1 MIYQP
6 QFIRNVAVAGHA
18 GSGKTMLTEAIAYTL
33 GLIKRMGAIEHG
45 NTVSDHAPDEIARQ
59 HSVNS
64 SLITGTWQNGDG
76 NIYKINF
83 IDTPGFTD
91 FHGDVKCAIR
101 AADTVLIAVNAC
113 TGVEVGTEL
122 VWEYAKEFYKP
133 TAFVITKLDNDRA
146 DYEGVLEQLR
156 ERFGHQVAPV
166 QFPAEEGL
174 GHHLLVDVLRMKEY
188 EFTPDK
194 LGAVVEH
201 AIEEPYRKRASL
213 HHQELVES
221 VAESD
226 DGLMERFFEEGGEL
240 TEVELRD
247 GIKHAL
253 VTRTLFPVFCTSPVH
268 LIGVER
274 LLDAFVYLFPSPIER
289 GAEHACRVHTN
300 EEYLVEPNPNAETVA
315 FVFKTVS
322 EPHIGELSFLRIYSG
337 HIESGHELINAQT
350 GQPEKLGQIYTVV
363 GKERR
368 PVERLLAGDI
378 GVVLKLKDTHTNNT
392 LADRGVDYIISPVS
406 FPEPLTDLAIKPKAK
421 GDEDRISSA
430 LYHLHEEDPSFRI
443 SRDEEFAQTI
453 LSGLG
458 DVHLETIIRR
468 LKEKFGIEVETSP
481 PRVPYRETI
490 RTVAKAQGKY
500 KKQTGGRGHYGDV
513 WLRLE
518 PLPRGAGFQFESEVV
533 GGVVPTRFLPA
544 VQKGIEETM
553 QKGLLAGYPIVDVKA
568 VPYDGSHHPVDSSE
582 YSFKVAASL
591 AFKAAFEKARP
602 TLLEPIY
609 KVMVFT
615 PETFTGEIMGD
626 LSSRRGKILGME
638 SDGLLQRLSAL
649 VPLAELYGY
658 QSALN
663 RITQGRA
670 RFTREFYGYEEVPA
684 EIAPK
689 LIKAF
694 KPVEA
699 E

>member
-1 MIYQP
+1 M
-6 QFIRNVAVAGHA
+6 
-18 GSGKTMLTEAIAYTL
+18 K
-33 GLIKRMGAIEHG
+33 
-45 NTVSDHAPDEIARQ
+45 
-59 HSVNS
+59 
-64 SLITGTWQNGDG
+64 
-76 NIYKINF
+76 
-83 IDTPGFTD
+83 
-91 FHGDVKCAIR
+91 
-101 AADTVLIAVNAC
+101 
-113 TGVEVGTEL
+113 
-122 VWEYAKEFYKP
+122 
-133 TAFVITKLDNDRA
+133 TAFLQRCITC
-146 DYEGVLEQLR
+146 
-156 ERFGHQVAPV
+156 
-166 QFPAEEGL
+166 
-174 GHHLLVDVLRMKEY
+174 
-188 EFTPDK
+188 T
-194 LGAVVEH
+194 
-201 AIEEPYRKRASL
+201 RK
-213 HHQELVES
+213 
-221 VAESD
+221 
-226 DGLMERFFEEGGEL
+226 
-240 TEVELRD
+240 T
-247 GIKHAL
+247 
-253 VTRTLFPVFCTSPVH
+253 PVFAS
-268 LIGVER
+268 
-274 LLDAFVYLFPSPIER
+274 
-289 GAEHACRVHTN
+289 
-300 EEYLVEPNPNAETVA
+300 
-315 FVFKTVS
+315 
-322 EPHIGELSFLRIYSG
+322 
-337 HIESGHELINAQT
+337 
-350 GQPEKLGQIYTVV
+350 
-363 GKERR
+363 
-368 PVERLLAGDI
+368 
-378 GVVLKLKDTHTNNT
+378 
-392 LADRGVDYIISPVS
+392 VD
-406 FPEPLTDLAIKPKAK
+406 
-421 GDEDRISSA
+421 
-430 LYHLHEEDPSFRI
+430 
-443 SRDEEFAQTI
+443 DEEFAQTI

-615 PETFTGEIMGD
+615 PETFTGEIMGN

>member
-1 MIYQP
+1 MTYHP
-6 QFIRNVAVAGHA
+6 QFIRNVAVVGHP
-18 GSGKTMLTEAIAYTL
+18 GSGKTMLTEAVAYAL
-33 GLIKRMGAIEHG
+33 GLIKRMGSIEQG
-45 NTVSDHAPDEIARQ
+45 TTLSDHAPDEIARQ

-64 SLITGTWQNGDG
+64 SLIHGTWQDGDG
-76 NIYKINF
+76 NLYKINF
-83 IDTPGFTD
+83 IDTPGFAD

-101 AADTVLIAVNAC
+101 AADTVLIAVNAT

-122 VWEYAKEFYKP
+122 VWEYAKEYYKP
-133 TAFVITKLDNDRA
+133 TVFVITKLDHDRA
-146 DYEGVLEQLR
+146 NYEGVLEQLR
-156 ERFGHQVAPV
+156 ERFGHQVSPV

-174 GHHLLVDVLRMKEY
+174 GHHVLIDVLRMKEY
-188 EFTPDK
+188 EFTPDR
-194 LGAVVEH
+194 LGAVVERP
-201 AIEEPYRKRASL
+201 IEDLYYKRAQL

-226 DGLMERFFEEGGEL
+226 DELMAQFFEEGGTL
-240 TEVELRD
+240 TEHELRD

-253 VTRTLFPVFCTSPVH
+253 VTRTLFPVFCASPVH

-274 LLDAFVYLFPSPIER
+274 LLDAIVHLFPSPIER
-289 GAEHACRVHTN
+289 GPEHALYPESNTEH
-300 EEYLVEPNPNAETVA
+300 LVEPNPNGETVA

-350 GQPEKLGQIYTVV
+350 RQVEKLGQIYTMV

-368 PVERLLAGDI
+368 AVNKLLAGDI
-378 GVVLKLKDTHTNNT
+378 GVVLKLKDTHTNDT
-392 LADRGVDYIISPVS
+392 LADKGVGYIIRPTV
-406 FPEPLTDLAIKPKAK
+406 FPEPLTDLAIKPKTK
-421 GDEDRISSA
+421 GDEERLSSG

-443 SRDEEFAQTI
+443 TRDEEFAQTI
-453 LSGLG
+453 ISGLG
-458 DVHLETIIRR
+458 EIHLETIIRR
-468 LKEKFGIEVETSP
+468 LREKFDIEVETAP

-490 RTVAKAQGKY
+490 RAVASAQGKY
-500 KKQTGGRGHYGDV
+500 KKQTGGRGQYGDV

-518 PLPRGAGFQFESEVV
+518 PLPRGSQFVFESEVV

-544 VQKGIEETM
+544 VQKGVEETM
-553 QKGLLAGYPIVDVKA
+553 QKGLLAGFPIVDVKV

-591 AFKAAFEKARP
+591 AFKAAFEKAKP

-609 KVMVFT
+609 KVTVFT
-615 PETFTGEIMGD
+615 PDAFTGEIMSD
-626 LSSRRGKILGME
+626 LSIRRAKILGME
-638 SDGLLQRLSAL
+638 SDGLLQCLQAL

-658 QSALN
+658 QAALN

-670 RFTREFYGYEEVPA
+670 HFKREFYGYEE
-684 EIAPK
+684 APSEVVQK
-689 LIKAF
+689 LKKEF
-694 KPVEA
+694 KPVEVA
-699 E
+699 

>member
-1 MIYQP
+1 MTYQP

-18 GSGKTMLTEAIAYTL
+18 GSGKTMLTEALAYAL
-33 GLIKRMGAIEHG
+33 GLIKRIGSIEQG
-45 NTVSDHAPDEIARQ
+45 TTLSDHAPDEIARQ

-64 SLITGTWQNGDG
+64 SLINGTWQNGDG

-83 IDTPGFTD
+83 IDTPGFAD
-91 FHGDVKCAIR
+91 FHGDVKSAIR
-101 AADTVLIAVNAC
+101 VADTVLITVNAT
-113 TGVEVGTEL
+113 TGVEVGTEM
-122 VWEYAKEFYKP
+122 VWEYAKEYYKP
-133 TAFVITKLDNDRA
+133 TVFVITKLDNDRA

-174 GHHLLVDVLRMKEY
+174 GHHLLIDVLRMVEF
-188 EFTPDK
+188 EFTPDR
-194 LGAVVEH
+194 LGAVTERP
-201 AIEEPYRKRASL
+201 IQDLYRKRAVL

-226 DGLMERFFEEGGEL
+226 DSLMEKFFEEGGSL
-240 TEVELRD
+240 TEAELRD

-253 VTRTLFPVFCTSPVH
+253 VTRTLFPVFCASPVH

-274 LLDAFVYLFPSPIER
+274 LLDAIVHLFPSPIER
-289 GAEHACRVHTN
+289 GPEHARRLHSN
-300 EEYLVEPNPNAETVA
+300 AEYLVEPNPDAETVA
-315 FVFKTVS
+315 FVFKSVS

-337 HIESGHELINAQT
+337 HIESGHELINAHT
-350 GQPEKLGQIYTVV
+350 GQLEKLGQIYTMV
-363 GKERR
+363 GKERKA
-368 PVERLLAGDI
+368 VDKLLAGDI
-378 GVVLKLKDTHTNNT
+378 GVVLKLRDTHTNDT
-392 LADRGVDYIISPVS
+392 LADKGVDYVITPIS
-406 FPEPLTDLAIKPKAK
+406 FPEPLTDIAIKPKAK
-421 GDEDRISSA
+421 GDEERISSG

-443 SRDEEFAQTI
+443 TRDEEFGQTI

-458 DVHLETIIRR
+458 DLHLETIIRR
-468 LKEKFGIEVETSP
+468 LREKFGVELESSP

-490 RTVAKAQGKY
+490 RAVAKAQGKY
-500 KKQTGGRGHYGDV
+500 KKQSGGRGQYGDV
-513 WLRLE
+513 WLRIE
-518 PLPRGAGFQFESEVV
+518 PLPRGSQFVFESEVV

-544 VQKGIEETM
+544 VQKGVEETL
-553 QKGLLAGYPIVDVKA
+553 QKGLLAGFPIVDVKV

-582 YSFKVAASL
+582 FSFKVAASM
-591 AFKAAFEKARP
+591 AFKAAFEKAKP

-609 KVMVFT
+609 KVTVFT
-615 PETFTGEIMGD
+615 PEAFTGEIMGD

-638 SDGLLQRLSAL
+638 SDGALQRLQAL

-670 RFTREFYGYEEVPA
+670 HFVREFHGYEEVPS
-684 EIAPK
+684 EIVQK
-689 LIKAF
+689 LVKEF
-694 KPVEA
+694 KPVEVA
-699 E
+699 